1 MNLRDPL
8 LWEHLYGTIL
18 TSLGLSREGD
28 FVSCRLL
35 DALLSTRVDLLERS
49 LRRLSELLVGR
60 DVIVVG
66 DFLVGPC
73 PKLPSATLVAA
84 DSAFAKCVERGVVPE
99 VLVTD
104 LDGVT
109 VRHLKFRDVVYVVH
123 AHGDNYER
131 LLRLVP
137 EVEGYLVGTAQCKC
151 SERVQLFGG
160 FTDGDRAAYLAY
172 YMGATRVLLYGFN
185 FSQVTEV
192 VKPSGISVNPRS
204 KLAKLSWAR
213 YLLFLLRESGYRVEC
228 LGGTCEGWL

>member
-18 TSLGLSREGD
+18 TSLGLSREED
-28 FVSCRLL
+28 YISCRLL

-49 LRRLSELLVGR
+49 LKRLSELLVGR
-60 DVIVVG
+60 YVLVVG
-66 DFLVGPC
+66 DFLLGPC
-73 PKLPSATLVAA
+73 PKLPNTTLVAA
-84 DSAFAKCVERGVVPE
+84 DSAFAKCVEGGVVPD

-109 VRHLKFRDVVYVVH
+109 VEHLKFRDVVYVVH

-131 LLRLVP
+131 VVRLVP
-137 EVEGYLVGTAQCKC
+137 EVEGYLIGTAQYKC
-151 SERVQLFGG
+151 SERVQVFGG

-172 YMGATRVLLYGFN
+172 YMGAARVLLYGFN
-185 FSQVTEV
+185 LNQVAEV
-192 VKPSGISVNPRS
+192 VKPSGISVNLRS

-213 YLLFLLRESGYRVEC
+213 YLLLLLRESGYGVEC
-228 LGGTCEGWL
+228 FGGTCEGWL